1 MARTLHNWMRGLVF
15 LVLVLGTAWIL
26 RSYRL
31 AIELKNREHTATAS
45 THAAVDLRTAF
56 QSLGGDSH
64 VQATTKPWVDDLA
77 GYEQAH
83 AGRWII
89 GQSKRACVSQSEA
102 IAAARDDAANKIGNL
117 IQTPDLPPEKHDWI
131 VRRIAADV
139 RKGQMQTD
147 SAAEQFDR
155 PYGTIWVGSVLVDA
169 SPEHLKPLILQYG
182 IDANERM
189 LMVSAIRLA
198 AIGIMAMAWLAY
210 FPINFATKGFFAR
223 RLRFSATA
231 ITAAVVLFLV

>member
-1 MARTLHNWMRGLVF
+1 MRGLVF
-15 LVLVLGTAWIL
+15 LMLVIGTAWIL

-31 AIELKNREHTATAS
+31 AIELKDRGQAIASS

-56 QSLGGDSH
+56 RSLSGDSH
-64 VQATTKPWVDDLA
+64 PHATTKPWMDNLA

-83 AGRWII
+83 PGKWIV
-89 GQSKRACVSQSEA
+89 GQSKVVCVSQSEA
-102 IAAARDDAANKIGNL
+102 IAAARDDAASKIGDL
-117 IQTPDLPPEKHDWI
+117 IQTPDLSTEKHDWI

-139 RKGQMQTD
+139 RNGQMQTD
-147 SAAEQFDR
+147 SETEQFDR
-155 PYGTIWVGSVLVDA
+155 PYGTVWIGSVLIDA
-169 SPEHLKPLILQYG
+169 SPDQLRPLIQQYR

-189 LMVSAIRLA
+189 LLVSAMRLA
-198 AIGIMAMAWLAY
+198 AIGILVMAWLAY
-210 FPINFATKGFFAR
+210 FPINFATKGFFAK